1 MSTKKTTVSMAAVLA
16 VATVLMAVVLTG
28 IFSKTTYA
36 DTSSTN
42 KGVNSNQK
50 VIASGDSNAQN
61 CGQINI
67 DSHTSAGDEGVDCH
81 NSQPQST
88 EQTASD

>member
-1 MSTKKTTVSMAAVLA
+1 MHKTLA
-16 VATVLMAVVLTG
+16 MATVLMAAAFTG

-36 DTSSTN
+36 QTSNTN
-42 KGVNSNQK
+42 KEVNNNQ
-50 VIASGDSNAQN
+50 IATASGDANAQN
-61 CGQINI
+61 CEQINI